1 MSVRRR
7 RCWSSSG
14 AWCGGSPRR
23 RPAWRSRT
31 GWRSSSS
38 TDPDLLRRLVRLP
51 AEIYATLPPAGT
63 PLPPRAALRFQ
74 WALAVQ
80 LLLVAPLRLGNLA
93 GLELD
98 RHLLR
103 TGSGKRL
110 HYHLLIP
117 GAEVKNGQP
126 IELPLPAAASALLEL
141 YRTRVRPV
149 LAAPGTTCLFP
160 GAQGGSKALV
170 TLGGQISRLL
180 ARELGVRLTPHQ
192 FRHLIGFIYLREHPH
207 GIEVVRALLGHRSI
221 ATTLSHYAGLEG
233 AAAARHYDATLR
245 LVAER
250 PGPGPA
256 GRPSKRA
263 RRSRQTLVAAE

>member
-1 MSVRRR
+1 M
-7 RCWSSSG
+7 
-14 AWCGGSPRR
+14 
-23 RPAWRSRT
+23 
-31 GWRSSSS
+31 
-38 TDPDLLRRLVRLP
+38 
-51 AEIYATLPPAGT
+51 
-63 PLPPRAALRFQ
+63 
-74 WALAVQ
+74 
-80 LLLVAPLRLGNLA
+80 
-93 GLELD
+93 
-98 RHLLR
+98 
-103 TGSGKRL
+103 
-110 HYHLLIP
+110 
-117 GAEVKNGQP
+117 
-126 IELPLPAAASALLEL
+126 
-141 YRTRVRPV
+141 
-149 LAAPGTTCLFP
+149 
-160 GAQGGSKALV
+160 V